1 MIKFS
6 VITCTYNA
14 ADVLQP
20 TLKSVLN
27 QSFSDIEHI
36 IIDGNSTDGT
46 IEIAQNYKVDSDAKE
61 CGHDIIVTSEPDKGL
76 YDAMNKGIRKAT
88 GTYILFLNAGDTFPS
103 SETLQ
108 YVATSVADGEKLPG
122 VIYGDTDVV
131 DKDGHFVR
139 HRRLAA
145 PVKLSW
151 RSFRKGMLVCHQ
163 AFYALTDIAKNNP
176 YDLKYKYSADV
187 DWCIRVMKEAE
198 QRGLKLRKVGEVV
211 VNFLDGGMSKT
222 NHKASLL
229 ERFSIMK
236 HHYGIFT
243 TIMMHILFVFRSLK
257 K

>member
-27 QSFSDIEHI
+27 QSFSDVEHL

-46 IEIAQNYKVDSDAKE
+46 IEIAQNYKNDSDAKE

>member
-198 QRGLKLRKVGEVV
+198 LRGLKLRKVGEVV